1 MRCLGIGA
9 GDAKG
14 VWRTRVPTRE
24 TMCCQTKSMCHVA
37 IVITRWAASV
47 VGADAVGVVLV
58 LLLVL
63 MAAVALQWVRAV
75 VIVDGACVVA
85 VAVVV
90 AVVSGWC

>member
-58 LLLVL
+58 LC
-63 MAAVALQWVRAV
+63 V
-75 VIVDGACVVA
+75 VVGVDGGGGAAMGAC
-85 VAVVV
+85 
-90 AVVSGWC
+90 GCDC